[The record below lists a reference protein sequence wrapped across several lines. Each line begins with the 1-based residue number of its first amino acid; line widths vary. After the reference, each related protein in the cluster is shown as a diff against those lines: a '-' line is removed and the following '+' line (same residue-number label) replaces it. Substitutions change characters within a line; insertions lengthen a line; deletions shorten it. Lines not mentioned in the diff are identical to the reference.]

1 MGCQTS
7 IYDSGAKAGI
17 NVSAGSFSEWPKEAG
32 LAATRDMDLI
42 AEFARTMR
50 SEWNSIGLR
59 SMYGYMA
66 DLATEPR
73 WFRIHETF
81 TEDADLAADIM
92 TTLIENLQGKEITN
106 DSIVLTMKHFPGGG
120 PQEGGGDA
128 HYNFGKNQVYPA
140 DMFDYHVKPFKAAID
155 AGLTSVMPYYGMPVD
170 QDYEPNDVGM
180 SFSKGIITDLLRG
193 ELGFTGNVNSDTGI
207 MTMTPWGVENKT
219 IPERM
224 EMSVKA
230 GVDVLSGF
238 NDNSVIIDLV
248 ENGKL
253 SEERVNTSVK
263 RLLTEQFELGLFEN
277 PYVDP
282 DRASYLVGN
291 RAYQRKAEEAQ
302 RKSIVMLENKDQ
314 ILPIE
319 QPSEAESWVVSPSLE
334 DINQIMDEVGAEN
347 TILSIYFRQP
357 FVIDKASGLRDA
369 GALLATFGVR
379 DAAVMNIITGNY
391 IPQGKLPFASD
402 TAGQNRWKSPQ
413 PVKSWSGVKK
423 TTKWGDG
430 AYQTPPS
437 KPGESFYG
445 TEFYYDDNYI
455 PEFSENGL
463 NLNIY
468 TPAESPNVGLPVL
481 YYIHG
486 GGNNH
491 GYNSKVEFEASK
503 LAEKGIVVVE
513 VQYRLG
519 ALGFLALEE
528 AAAENEHGSTG
539 NYAILDLI
547 KGLEWVQDNI
557 NEFGGNPSEV
567 TIAGQSAGAF
577 NVTALLRSPL
587 ADGLYRAAIIQS
599 GFDGLLTEPQ
609 KSRFMKYQTLDESIE
624 SGKKAIKEAFGK
636 EMSLTELREL
646 PVTAFVENKL
656 DNGSDLLSSITNFTI
671 DGYVFTEESIDLRK
685 KGALDDIDIMIGG
698 TSDEMTSLFG
708 NPEGKMPVNNFEET
722 IINQYG
728 SKGLKAYN
736 PESEKEAYKMNWRIM
751 SDLAFQKYIIS
762 AKYAKENN
770 ENMNAYVYY
779 FNHFPPGRNSDFYGA
794 FHSSELW
801 YSFYSLRNVEGQRN
815 WTEKDHNLADEISSY
830 FVNFIKT
837 GNPNGADLAN
847 WNECSNKTGENFM
860 HWHDGKSENALNT
873 NYPLRDKVNKEL
885 VEKIYKINN

>member
-1 MGCQTS
+1 VGCQTS

-155 AGLTSVMPYYGMPVD
+155 AGLTSVMPYYGIPVD

-357 FVIDKASGLRDA
+357 FVIDEASGLRDA

-379 DAAVMNIITGNY
+379 DAAVMDIITGNY

-402 TAGQNRWKSPQ
+402 TASQNRWKSPQ

-486 GGNNH
+486 G
-491 GYNSKVEFEASK
+491 
-503 LAEKGIVVVE
+503 
-513 VQYRLG
+513 
-519 ALGFLALEE
+519 
-528 AAAENEHGSTG
+528 
-539 NYAILDLI
+539 D
-547 KGLEWVQDNI
+547 
-557 NEFGGNPSEV
+557 PSEV

-736 PESEKEAYKMNWRIM
+736 PESEKEAYKMNLRIM